1 MNDHQYTL
9 LITILPS
16 LVIIAFFIFSDRF
29 KEPPPLVMKV
39 FLLGVLICFPAGYL
53 NGLMYDIFYDGSLF
67 SEDLTSSFLGPAWTE
82 EILKFF
88 ILYRYVLREKEFNE
102 PMDGIVYGVVA
113 SLGFAT
119 YENYDYVFR
128 LAKTYNLERV
138 DLAYI
143 RAFSAVPMHGLNGC
157 IMGFFFGKFVFT
169 GKRRFLSFSLIF
181 PFLFHGA
188 YNFLVPTNY
197 YIVVLLIMLFMA
209 LKLHNELK
217 ILQKRKTK
225 EHEKKKR
232 FSFFSF

>member
-1 MNDHQYTL
+1 MSDHQYTL

-39 FLLGVLICFPAGYL
+39 FLLGILICFPAGYL
-53 NGLMYDIFYDGSLF
+53 NGLMFDIFYDGTLF

-88 ILYRYVLREKEFNE
+88 IFYRYVLREKEFNE

-128 LAKTYNLERV
+128 LAETYNLERI

-143 RAFSAVPMHGLNGC
+143 RAFSAVPAWFKWMYHGIL
-157 IMGFFFGKFVFT
+157 FGKFVFT

-197 YIVVLLIMLFMA
+197 YIAVLLIMFIMA

-217 ILQKRKTK
+217 KLQKRKTK